1 MKIISKLEMF
11 AGSRHLQKLFLAMKL
26 TLFFCF
32 LSIFSGI
39 AEDGYSQKA
48 QVTLKMENATV
59 REIFNALRTENEYS
73 FWYRDQEIDLDR
85 QVSVVVKNQSI
96 DKVLDKILASQE
108 MTYVING
115 KHIVIFKEEPQTIAQ
130 EQASSRKIK
139 ISGKVT
145 DEKGEPVIGANIFV
159 LESGGGT
166 TTDFDGKYSLNVEE
180 GYTLRFAFIGYKTQE
195 IKVTDRQELNVT
207 LRQNVKELDEVVVTG
222 YGGTQIRSKLTNSIA
237 SVEKEHMTVGL
248 FSNPAQ
254 ALSGAVAGLRVQQSS
269 GNPSA
274 TPAIVLR
281 GGTNLDGSGSP
292 LILVD
297 GQQRESL
304 GDINPEDIES
314 MEILKDAGA
323 TALYG
328 ARANNGVI
336 LVTTKRGKAG
346 HTVIQVKAKVGFNY
360 MNNPYEFLNA
370 GEYLYWMRTAFQRS
384 AQIFQTSSGQWVG
397 TTDMNSLK
405 GAQPYGTGNIYW
417 ADTGKKI
424 PANGNEDGRATWSPM
439 IYTDDLAFLLDEGWQ
454 LMTDPVYG
462 DKIIYKNW
470 NMAKANIERPA
481 ITQDYNIN
489 LSGGNEKG
497 SYYVGL
503 GYNYSEGLPLNNYY
517 RRFTATFN
525 GDYKVNPWL
534 TSSTNFSFA
543 DSKKNG
549 LPNGRE
555 AVQRQEDIY
564 FTSML
569 SAPPTMRGYAPDG
582 ELLIGDDDENGN
594 MEVNLHRFMRKY
606 NTDKFTLGETLKF
619 DIVDGL
625 YIKAGAMLMFDEDF
639 NESFDRDYIRWA
651 EEWNRS
657 RKSSARIDRTLTQ
670 TYNIVANYDTK
681 IAKEHSLNVL
691 AGFEFYDEYWKGF
704 KAAGSGAP
712 TDDFADLGLTST
724 GEKMR
729 DIDSWHEQQ
738 RIMSF
743 FGRLNYDYK
752 GKYLLSATMRQDGY
766 SILMDDNRWGFFPG
780 VSVGWVFGRENFM
793 KRLNSVISF
802 AKLRASYGLN
812 GNVSN
817 ISGEGIKNG
826 AYDLQGSYITK
837 PYGGDFGY
845 VLGKLPNP
853 GLSWE
858 KSHTFEAGLDISFLE
873 NKINANFTFYNR
885 KTEDKYADI
894 PLPGSSGISTF
905 RTNNGVIRNR
915 GFEFE
920 LGFKVLRTTDFSWD
934 IHVNGA
940 YNKNKIIKLP
950 ENGLERNRQN
960 AFQVYDGKSGN
971 LKWVGGYQEGQEPG
985 MLYAFKAEG
994 LYRNEGEIPADL
1006 IDRTSGNNGSNG
1018 LVLYGPGAWA
1028 GLPESDKVTA
1038 NGRAAALPVQPGDVK
1053 WKDVNGDG
1061 VIDDYD
1067 MVKMGN
1073 RIPHWTGGINTTF
1086 NYKGFSL
1093 YARMDYA
1100 LGFKVY
1106 DGRSAWMMG
1115 NMVGYYNTLKQTKN
1129 TWTPENPNAKYPTYT
1144 WADQLEKRN
1153 YARPSSMFVYNGNY
1167 LAFREVSLTYS
1178 LPKKWIQKAAI
1189 QKLEFSVTGQN
1200 LGYWTAAKNVFS
1212 PEVSGEDSSTQY
1224 PRNGGYPL
1232 PRTVILGVNV
1242 TF

>member
-1 MKIISKLEMF
+1 MEIISKYEKTVGYRL
-11 AGSRHLQKLFLAMKL
+11 SQKFYLTMKL
-26 TLFFCF
+26 ILIFCF
-32 LSIFSGI
+32 LSFLSVM
-39 AEDGYSQKA
+39 AEDVYSQKA
-48 QVTLKMENATV
+48 RVTLEMEKATL
-59 REIFNALRTENEYS
+59 REVFDVLRTQNGYS
-73 FWYRDQEIDLDR
+73 FWYRDNEIDLNR
-85 QVSVVVKNQSI
+85 NVSVVAKEKPVQEI
-96 DKVLDKILASQE
+96 LDELLKPLQ
-108 MTYVING
+108 MNYVIND
-115 KHIVIFKEEPQTIAQ
+115 KHIIIFEEEKQAARLPQAADKR
-130 EQASSRKIK
+130 EV
-139 ISGKVT
+139 SGQVT
-145 DEKGEPVIGANIFV
+145 DERGEPIPGVAILLKGT
-159 LESGGGT
+159 ETGT
-166 TTDFDGKYSLNVEE
+166 TTDIDGKY
-180 GYTLRFAFIGYKTQE
+180 TLLVAKGDVLQFSFIGYRPHEVLVQE
-195 IKVTDRQELNVT
+195 QVRIDVM
-207 LRQNVKELDEVVVTG
+207 LREDVQQLDEVVVTG

-237 SVEKEHMTVGL
+237 SVEKEHMNVGL

-254 ALSGAVAGLRVQQSS
+254 ALSGAVAGLRIQQSS
-269 GNPSA
+269 GNPA
-274 TPAIVLR
+274 AIPAVVLR

-297 GQQRESL
+297 GQQRESMA
-304 GDINPEDIES
+304 DINAEDIES
-314 MEILKDAGA
+314 MEVLKDAGA

-336 LVTTKRGKAG
+336 LITTKRGKTG
-346 HTVIQVKAKVGFNY
+346 RMVVNVKAKVGLNY
-360 MNNPYEFLNA
+360 MNNPYEFLDA

-397 TTDMNSLK
+397 TTDMSSLK
-405 GAQPYGTGNIYW
+405 SAQPYGTGNIYW
-417 ADTGKKI
+417 ADTDKTI

-439 IYTDDLAFLLDEGWQ
+439 IYTDDLAFLLKEGWKV
-454 LMTDPVYG
+454 MTDPVYG
-462 DKIIYKNW
+462 DKIIYKDW
-470 NMAKANIERPA
+470 NMAKANIVRPA

-525 GDYKVNPWL
+525 GDYKVNNWL
-534 TSSTNFSFA
+534 TSYTNFSFA

-555 AVQRQEDIY
+555 AVAQQEDIY

-594 MEVNLHRFMRKY
+594 MAVNLNKFIRKY
-606 NTDKFTLGETLKF
+606 NTDKFTLGQSLKF
-619 DIVDGL
+619 DVTDGL
-625 YIKAGAMLMFDEDF
+625 YVKVGGMMMFDEEL

-657 RKSSARIDRTLTQ
+657 RKSSAYLNRTLSQ
-670 TYNIVANYDTK
+670 TYNVVVNYDMRV
-681 IAKEHSLNVL
+681 AREHTLNVL
-691 AGFEFYDEYWKGF
+691 AGFEFYDEYTKGF
-704 KAAGSGAP
+704 SAAGSGAP
-712 TDDFADLGLTST
+712 TDDFADLELTST

-729 DIDSWHEQQ
+729 NTDSWHERQ

-766 SILMDDNRWGFFPG
+766 SILLDDNRWGFFPG
-780 VSVGWVFGRENFM
+780 VSAGWVFGREKFM
-793 KRLNSVISF
+793 EGLSSVVSF
-802 AKLRASYGLN
+802 AKLRMSYGLN

-817 ISGEGIKNG
+817 ISGENVKNG
-826 AYDLQGSYITK
+826 AYDLQGSYITT

-845 VLGKLPNP
+845 LPGKLPNP

-858 KSHTFEAGLDISFLE
+858 KSHTFEAGLDMSFLE

-885 KTEDKYADI
+885 KTQDKYADI

-905 RTNNGVIRNR
+905 RTNNGMIRNR

-934 IHVNGA
+934 IRLNGA
-940 YNKNKIIKLP
+940 YNRNKILKLP
-950 ENGLERNRQN
+950 KNGLERNRQN
-960 AFQVYDGKSGN
+960 AFQVYDGKTGQ

-994 LYRNEGEIPADL
+994 LYRNEVEIPGNL

-1018 LVLYGPGAWA
+1018 LVLYGPQAWA
-1028 GLPESDKVTA
+1028 NLPESEKVTA

-1073 RIPHWTGGINTTF
+1073 RMPHWTGGINTTF
-1086 NYKGFSL
+1086 KYKGLTF

-1100 LGFKVY
+1100 LDFKVY
-1106 DGRSAWMMG
+1106 DGRTAWMMG

-1129 TWTPENPNAKYPTYT
+1129 SWTPENPKAKYPTYT

-1153 YARPSSMFVYNGNY
+1153 YARPSSMFVYDGSY
-1167 LAFREVSLTYS
+1167 LAFREIALTYAF
-1178 LPKKWIQKAAI
+1178 PKKWLDRAFISN
-1189 QKLEFSVTGQN
+1189 LEVSVTGQN
-1200 LGYWTAAKNVFS
+1200 LGYLTEAKNVFS
-1212 PEVSGEDSSTQY
+1212 PEVSNEDSGTKY

-1232 PRTVILGVNV
+1232 PRTVIFGLNL